1 MQPPALEP
9 NRYVVTKD
17 FTYRIHAEKQYQNLQ
32 EQANLLI
39 RQAEEIRKRVA
50 LADHIHSLKFN
61 FKPVLLKTYYLYD
74 KGLSLISPQEWNHEH
89 LGSYQSAVRQL
100 GDGTWETI

>member
-74 KGLSLISPQEWNHEH
+74 KGLSIISPQEWNHEH
-89 LGSYQSAVRQL
+89 LGSYHSAVRQL